1 MSTNTN
7 HDQEEIDLGQLFGKI
22 GNFFSSIITSIFKGI
37 LFVQKNIILL
47 TALIVLGAGLGY
59 YLDSETKVYN
69 HEVVVSPN
77 FGSVDYLYNK
87 INLINSRI
95 KQRDT
100 SFLKSIGIAEPKNIS
115 RISIKPVIDIYSF
128 VNEDRGTT
136 VNNAQNTQ
144 NFELVKL
151 LAEDGDINKV
161 IKDSLTS
168 RNYNHHKIVIVTDGF
183 TTNSKSI
190 EPILNYLNQSTFF
203 KQIQKVYIDNLKNK
217 IEKDMITINQ
227 IDALLN
233 QFATA
238 SSNQK
243 NSNLVYYNENT
254 QLNDVIGTKNNLI
267 YNIGLQ
273 KTQLVSQNKIVKE
286 RSSTLNIQNTKGL
299 NNKMKLVLPI
309 VFIFGFIFL
318 SLFIS
323 FYKTQKAK
331 LSNK

>member
-22 GNFFSSIITSIFKGI
+22 GNFFSSITASIFKGI

-47 TALIVLGAGLGY
+47 IALVVVGAGLGY
-59 YLDSETKVYN
+59 YIDSETKVYN
-69 HEVVVSPN
+69 HEVIVSPN

-95 KQRDT
+95 QQRDI

-115 RISIKPVIDIYSF
+115 KISIKPVIDIYSF
-128 VNEDRGTT
+128 VNENRGSA
-136 VNNAQNTQ
+136 NNAQNTQ

-151 LAEDGDINKV
+151 LSEDGDINKV

-168 RNYNHHKIVIVTDGF
+168 RNYNHHKILIVTNGF
-183 TTNSKSI
+183 TTNKQTI
-190 EPILNYLNQSTFF
+190 DPILNYLNGSSFYKEF
-203 KQIQKVYIDNLKNK
+203 QKTYVDNLKNK
-217 IEKDMITINQ
+217 MEQDQIVINQ
-227 IDALLN
+227 IDTLLN
-233 QFATA
+233 QFSSS

-243 NSNLVYYNENT
+243 NDKLVYYNENT
-254 QLNDVIGTKNNLI
+254 QLNGIIDQKNSLISEIGSL
-267 YNIGLQ
+267 
-273 KTQLVSQNKIVKE
+273 KTQLFASHKIILDKSRVN
-286 RSSTLNIQNTKGL
+286 NIKNTKGL

-318 SLFIS
+318 SLFTS
-323 FYKTQKAK
+323 FYKKQKVK